1 MIRLNF
7 QGLWGTVCDDY
18 FGASEAK
25 VVCRMLGF
33 SDNDVSRAHI
43 YDGERDLTATS
54 GPIWIRFMNGSVP
67 DNAVAQRCSGNEN
80 SLSQCH
86 VSLVCDTLSLES
98 TPFTVLLK
106 YSLRVFLQLFHI
118 FLHRT

>member
-1 MIRLNF
+1 MIF

-18 FGASEAK
+18 FGANEAK

-33 SDNDVSRAHI
+33 SDNDISRAHI

-67 DNAVAQRCSGNEN
+67 DNAVAQRCGGNEN

-86 VSLVCDTLSLES
+86 VSMFCNTLLAHWRFRYTFIEIFS
-98 TPFTVLLK
+98 
-106 YSLRVFLQLFHI
+106 HI
-118 FLHRT
+118 FHQLSYFLRRI